1 MVKTSKP
8 KKCHKKSEKRSR
20 ISKKI
25 KFIRYPSKIQD
36 LNSESPKSISTTENI
51 IIKPENDSPIE
62 YSLLNWSIIFLQQI
76 SCPKRNNKKFI
87 QNFIN
92 IIKKL
97 CINKNEFIS
106 WTLYIEFFLKK
117 SCRKISWD
125 EETLLSL
132 LYIAIYTKKALDDK
146 SDNNYGITI
155 NEEKMREIKSILDE
169 RKINLIELNQ
179 RFNYYDNF
187 SQKKQKTFYDF
198 KEIVEYI
205 YNSNNYKNVKKAK
218 KAKDKNEEDKSKEES
233 KYKIEN
239 ENVGFKEI
247 NNMERKDE
255 LKPENNY
262 SDSNFDELYYYDD
275 MKLNDRETFMKCID
289 SDDCSENNNMN
300 IEGLFHLKP

>member
-1 MVKTSKP
+1 
-8 KKCHKKSEKRSR
+8 
-20 ISKKI
+20 
-25 KFIRYPSKIQD
+25 
-36 LNSESPKSISTTENI
+36 
-51 IIKPENDSPIE
+51 
-62 YSLLNWSIIFLQQI
+62 
-76 SCPKRNNKKFI
+76 
-87 QNFIN
+87 
-92 IIKKL
+92 
-97 CINKNEFIS
+97 
-106 WTLYIEFFLKK
+106 
-117 SCRKISWD
+117 
-125 EETLLSL
+125 
-132 LYIAIYTKKALDDK
+132 
-146 SDNNYGITI
+146 
-155 NEEKMREIKSILDE
+155 MREIKSILDE
-169 RKINLIELNQ
+169 KKINLIELNQ

-233 KYKIEN
+233 KYKNEN
-239 ENVGFKEI
+239 ENVRFKEI